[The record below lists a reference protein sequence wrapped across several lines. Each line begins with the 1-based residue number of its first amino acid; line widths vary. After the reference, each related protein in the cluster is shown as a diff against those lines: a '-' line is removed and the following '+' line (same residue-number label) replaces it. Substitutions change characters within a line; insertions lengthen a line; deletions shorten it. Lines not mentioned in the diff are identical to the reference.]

1 MLPIE
6 SAGHFAM
13 VLILA
18 GVAPI
23 KNRSFSTST
32 RTSSAERLSRTLPVM
47 RIGSQFREDPCIL
60 RNVQKLNAIANATT
74 KSAVTQRTQLSSS
87 ATTNLGD
94 SKLLYAIFRRQDASE
109 PYTIAVI
116 NQNDFALSNYRIV
129 HKKI

>member
-1 MLPIE
+1 MLPLE

-47 RIGSQFREDPCIL
+47 RTGSQFREDPCNL
-60 RNVQKLNAIANATT
+60 RNVQKLNAIASATT

-87 ATTNLGD
+87 ATTNLGN
-94 SKLLYAIFRRQDASE
+94 SELLYAIFRR
-109 PYTIAVI
+109 
-116 NQNDFALSNYRIV
+116 
-129 HKKI
+129 